1 MSIRV
6 GRASIRVRLA
16 CGVGFLGG
24 AGLLGLGGSG
34 CVTTNNPVGSVD
46 ASLPGFDATAFD
58 AALPPNEDAAA
69 PASDG
74 APAGDAAP
82 GADAPAGACSAG
94 WVTGA
99 GGLCFV
105 DLSGSWAPSTDA
117 NSNGPDTVASLGT
130 VTSTSVS
137 VVQSHTGTDNADCG
151 CNAQHLDIALGK
163 TFQCASSTLAFD
175 YTTTATT
182 STFNTPAVDIRF
194 CTGPCPA
201 VDGGAGGPYFYTGPQ
216 YVGSP
221 FAPAA
226 VSSCGYEWENDA
238 GTASLNYF
246 PASAAIQ
253 TTQTNVIPLGTYV
266 APAPG
271 DACNGS
277 FDTIDVHMQ
286 VYNCSAAQTG
296 TSTLSNLRIHRGSA
310 PATGLW

>member
-1 MSIRV
+1 MSRR
-6 GRASIRVRLA
+6 GERASMRVRMIYGA
-16 CGVGFLGG
+16 GFLAG
-24 AGLLGLGGSG
+24 ASLLGGGG
-34 CVTTNNPVGSVD
+34 CISSNNPGAIGSVD
-46 ASLPGFDATAFD
+46 ASLPGFDAGTYD
-58 AALPPNEDAAA
+58 AALPGTDAGTHDAGS
-69 PASDG
+69 PGSD
-74 APAGDAAP
+74 ATP
-82 GADAPAGACSAG
+82 GPDAPAGACPSG
-94 WVTGA
+94 WVSGA

-105 DLSGSWAPSTDA
+105 SLLGTWAPSTDA
-117 NSNGPDTVASLGT
+117 NSNGPDTVATLGA

-137 VVQSHTGTDNADCG
+137 VVQSHTGVDNADCG
-151 CNAQHLDIALGK
+151 CNAQHLNIPLGK
-163 TFQCASSTLAFD
+163 TFSCATSTLAFD
-175 YTTTATT
+175 YTTTATA

-194 CTGPCPA
+194 CTGPCPS

-277 FDTIDVHMQ
+277 FDTIDVHIQ

-296 TSTLSNLRIHRGSA
+296 TSTLSNLRVY
-310 PATGLW
+310 